1 LSRHAAFA
9 RRHILFDRNNP
20 MSNGTIKWFN
30 ATKGYGFIQPADG
43 TSDVFV
49 HISDMQRS
57 GIAEL
62 REGDKLTYDVQ
73 RGQQGKMSA
82 CNLRLD

>member
-1 LSRHAAFA
+1 MA
-9 RRHILFDRNNP
+9 
-20 MSNGTIKWFN
+20 NGTIKWFN
-30 ATKGYGFIQPADG
+30 ATKGFGFIQPADG

-49 HISDMQRS
+49 HISDMQRA
-57 GIAEL
+57 GITEL

-73 RGQQGKMSA
+73 SGQQGKVSA

>member
-1 LSRHAAFA
+1 M
-9 RRHILFDRNNP
+9 FDRNNP
-20 MSNGTIKWFN
+20 VSNGTIKWFN
-30 ATKGYGFIQPADG
+30 ATKGYGFIQPEDG

>member
-1 LSRHAAFA
+1 V
-9 RRHILFDRNNP
+9 
-20 MSNGTIKWFN
+20 SNGTIKWFN
-30 ATKGYGFIQPADG
+30 ATKGFGFIQPEDG

-49 HISDMQRS
+49 HISDMQRA

>member
-1 LSRHAAFA
+1 
-9 RRHILFDRNNP
+9 

-30 ATKGYGFIQPADG
+30 ATKGFGFIQPDDG
-43 TSDVFV
+43 TNDVFV
-49 HISDMQRS
+49 HISDVERA
-57 GIAEL
+57 GISAL

-82 CNLRLD
+82 TNLRKA

>member
-1 LSRHAAFA
+1 
-9 RRHILFDRNNP
+9 

-30 ATKGYGFIQPADG
+30 ATKGFGFIQPADG

-49 HISDMQRS
+49 HISDMQRA

-73 RGQQGKMSA
+73 RGQQGKTSA